1 MLAGYVA
8 ALSFFVAPAPINMQ
22 HRGRAPTMAEA
33 GAEAASSASAAAAS
47 SAVDAAFAKGK
58 ERNEKKDALIKG
70 LEREYNSFFQPME
83 DNLYNPSVTFADPL
97 ISFEGIEKY
106 RNNVDMLAGETLLG
120 KLCFSDC
127 GLIMHNV
134 TETADGGLQTRW
146 TLQFRFKLLPW
157 QPVARFTGV
166 SRYTLDS
173 ECRVLSQKDYW
184 DSVNLQPGGG

>member
-1 MLAGYVA
+1 MLTGLAVLG
-8 ALSFFVAPAPINMQ
+8 FFVAPPPVPHH
-22 HRGRAPTMAEA
+22 HRHTSPAMT
-33 GAEAASSASAAAAS
+33 ASI
-47 SAVDAAFAKGK
+47 DAAFAKEA
-58 ERNEKKDALIKG
+58 ERNEKKDALMKG

-83 DNLYNPSVTFADPL
+83 YDLYNPGVTFTDPM